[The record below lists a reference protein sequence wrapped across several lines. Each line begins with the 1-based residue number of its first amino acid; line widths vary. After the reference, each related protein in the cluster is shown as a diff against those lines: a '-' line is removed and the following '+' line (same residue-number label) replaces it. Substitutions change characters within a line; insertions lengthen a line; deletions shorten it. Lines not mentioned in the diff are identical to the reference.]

1 MDPVSLKL
9 RMQKKLLEDIVIIES
24 FLILKK
30 KKSKDA
36 MTLIKLPNSKGFV
49 ENKIYPIRHSFS
61 QISVKCNSGYIAGE

>member
-30 KKSKDA
+30 KEK
-36 MTLIKLPNSKGFV
+36 
-49 ENKIYPIRHSFS
+49 
-61 QISVKCNSGYIAGE
+61 